1 MSSSIS
7 KLWFYLFF
15 WGVCTVSVVLK
26 AQNYDEYDCRVGRS
40 DISFIDV
47 FEQLAQGLDYTEDGV
62 IVSVEGKRLQL
73 SPATKI
79 AFFHYVARNHPT
91 VMAKKLTRCSS
102 CNGKGGTNRHN
113 EFSPNGLSLGT
124 IVEGVKCSS
133 CNGSGFFVDYV
144 RLTVIYS
151 GELPP
156 LEESPRSKEY
166 RRKLYQAQDGDA
178 QAQYEVGIL
187 YRTGKG
193 FKRDLNLARDWLTK
207 SAIQGESRAIPELA
221 ELYCDQSFP
230 CYDRAF
236 GLSLFYASGKTNL
249 HDLKKN
255 PASGVLREVTGA
267 SKLAALQDYLD
278 EMQAMV
284 LGPRIKQGLNSKEE
298 ISKLLDPESAR
309 KSFAA
314 VKDEILPDGKD
325 SGIFITKGI
334 CKYFGLGYSQPSKD
348 EGLNLIEV
356 AASKSNPQALM
367 MIALHFDAG
376 VFYAQSD
383 STAWSYY
390 YAAKKM
396 GYSDEYCTARIDSLE
411 HSDVGVDWSGYPEIV
426 FQYLKS
432 GKLDSTFIRRSHDL
446 SICRFLLRANQALVT
461 SSTSNHNS
469 NVNFPISDTQGIEFA
484 KNLIKNK
491 YNQSEFFNQ
500 DGFLCKKNIG
510 TDNIFY
516 YTITGVVTKLNRI
529 GLPVP
534 STFIVLFKVS
544 SSTDSPTLVYCST
557 FGSTEGSMN
566 IQTLITN

>member
-1 MSSSIS
+1 MSSLIS
-7 KLWFYLFF
+7 KHLCFF
-15 WGVCTVSVVLK
+15 CFWAIC
-26 AQNYDEYDCRVGRS
+26 AQSMALRAQSYDEYDCRVGRS

-47 FEQLAQGLDYTEDGV
+47 FEQLAQGLDYSVEGV
-62 IVSVEGKRLQL
+62 IVSVDGKRLQL
-73 SPATKI
+73 TPATKI

-91 VMAKKLTRCSS
+91 VTVKKLTRCSS

-144 RLTVIYS
+144 RLTVTYS

-178 QAQYEVGIL
+178 QAQYEVGVL

-221 ELYCDQSFP
+221 ELYCDQSFAS
-230 CYDRAF
+230 YNRAF

-249 HDLKKN
+249 RGLKKN
-255 PASGVLREVTGA
+255 AASRVLGEVTAA

-284 LGPRIKQGLNSKEE
+284 LGPIIKQGLNSKEE
-298 ISKLLDPESAR
+298 ISKLLDPESVC

-325 SGIFITKGI
+325 SGILLTKGI
-334 CKYFGLGYSQPSKD
+334 CKYFGFGYSHPSKD
-348 EGLNLIEV
+348 EGLKLVEA

-376 VFYAQSD
+376 VFYSQSD

-390 YAAKKM
+390 YAAKKI
-396 GYSDEYCTARIDSLE
+396 GYSDEYCIARIDSLE

-446 SICRFLLRANQALVT
+446 SICRFLPRANQALVT
-461 SSTSNHNS
+461 SSASNNNS

-484 KNLIKNK
+484 KNIIKNK
-491 YNQSEFFNQ
+491 YNQAQFFNQ
-500 DGFLCKKNIG
+500 DGFSCKKIIG
-510 TDNIFY
+510 ADNFFY
-516 YTITGVVTKLNRI
+516 YTVAGVVIKLNRI

-534 STFIVLFKVS
+534 STFIVSFKVS
-544 SSTDSPTLVYCST
+544 SSTDSPTLVYYSA
-557 FGSTEGSMN
+557 FGFTEGSMN
-566 IQTLITN
+566 TQNLITN